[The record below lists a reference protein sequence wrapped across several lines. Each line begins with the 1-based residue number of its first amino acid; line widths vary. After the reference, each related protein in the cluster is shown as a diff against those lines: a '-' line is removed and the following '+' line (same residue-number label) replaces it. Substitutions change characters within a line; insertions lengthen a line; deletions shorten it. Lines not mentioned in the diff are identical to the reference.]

1 MSQVEMPAYLKDADQ
16 LLSYNG
22 FAVGD
27 VWYHGTSSG
36 LVSSINE
43 NGLKRSGDKESNQA
57 IKKTMA
63 TIGNTYT
70 ESIEPVFL
78 TQSRQLAYYWAQR
91 KAQFRTQRMGQEETP
106 AVLQVKLDEAL
117 NGAVRPDAGGAA
129 LVIARDA
136 YIEYV
141 EAVYEDSGKKLGE
154 LNPMEMDGKSCLA
167 KLGLAYLDKDIPAQ
181 CVAIVTE

>member
-16 LLSYNG
+16 LLSDNG
-22 FAVGD
+22 FTVGD

-36 LVSSINE
+36 LVPSIQA
-43 NGLKRSGDKESNQA
+43 NGLKRSGDQESNQA

-70 ESIEPVFL
+70 ETIEPVFL

-91 KAQFRTQRMGQEETP
+91 KSQFRSQRLGQPETP
-106 AVLQVKLDEAL
+106 VVLQLSLNAEL
-117 NGAVRPDAGGAA
+117 NGQVRPDAGGAG
-129 LVIARDA
+129 LIIARDA
-136 YIEYV
+136 YIDYV

-154 LNPMEMDGKSCLA
+154 LNPMEMDGKACLA
-167 KLGLAYLDKDIPAQ
+167 KLGLAYLDKNIPAE